1 MDNRIARHNNTIT
14 TGRDIFQ
21 SYDRQVKDFDFQS
34 VFSKVYFPKCISF
47 LVKVFL
53 KVWLW
58 LFVWKSEQDQFTLR
72 DTECHQMIDGLA

>member
-34 VFSKVYFPKCISF
+34 VFSKVYFFSCKSIFESVTVVIC
-47 LVKVFL
+47 L
-53 KVWLW
+53 K
-58 LFVWKSEQDQFTLR
+58 K
-72 DTECHQMIDGLA
+72 